1 MKYEV
6 PIFSLHNVSV
16 SIEQRVIL
24 NHISFDIYSGDFVII
39 VGGNGAGKST
49 LFDVMSGKRAIH
61 DDGDILYKGR
71 SIKDQSEVSRA
82 CYVTRIFQNTHAN
95 CIGSLSLVENIAL
108 SKMRAQE
115 VGWSYAVTEEIQKET
130 AIFLDDLGMSP
141 SLMEVPMFALSG
153 GQRQLISFMM
163 SLFLSPEII
172 LLDEPTAALDPQ
184 AATKLLVY
192 AKKYIAEKN
201 LTAMLIT
208 HDPYI
213 AIHLGNRLFVLESG
227 NIKNKFDEVQ
237 KRAITEPSLLL
248 GQIDYDLLV

>member
-1 MKYEV
+1 
-6 PIFSLHNVSV
+6 
-16 SIEQRVIL
+16 
-24 NHISFDIYSGDFVII
+24 
-39 VGGNGAGKST
+39 
-49 LFDVMSGKRAIH
+49 
-61 DDGDILYKGR
+61 
-71 SIKDQSEVSRA
+71 
-82 CYVTRIFQNTHAN
+82 
-95 CIGSLSLVENIAL
+95 
-108 SKMRAQE
+108 
-115 VGWSYAVTEEIQKET
+115 
-130 AIFLDDLGMSP
+130 
-141 SLMEVPMFALSG
+141 
-153 GQRQLISFMM
+153 MM